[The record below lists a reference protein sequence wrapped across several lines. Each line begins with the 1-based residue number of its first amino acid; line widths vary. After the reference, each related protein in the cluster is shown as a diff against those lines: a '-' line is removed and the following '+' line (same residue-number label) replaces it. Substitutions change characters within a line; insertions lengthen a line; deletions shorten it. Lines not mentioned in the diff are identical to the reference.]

1 MTTPVE
7 GMEFHLPQKNS
18 AAAIFVAGKQ
28 KKRSRRPRVNLW
40 VGSHVTGLLI
50 LVAVFAPLI
59 VTVDPVA
66 IFPEARLLPPSALHW
81 MGTDAFGRDLFSR
94 VIYGSRLAIRLS
106 LGAVLVAAI
115 PGTVLG
121 LLAGYFRGW
130 VDQVLSR
137 LMDGWMAMPGLLLAL
152 VLIARTGASFDAA
165 ILALGLTGIAG
176 YFRLVRGGAISL
188 SQQLYME
195 AGRALGAGW
204 PRQIFVHLLPNLA
217 SSLVVWTTLRMGT
230 FLLAGSSLSF
240 IGLGAQPPQPE
251 WGAILAEGRDYLDT
265 AWWYFVFPLL
275 GICVSAIGFN
285 LMGDGLSDL
294 LNGRR

>member
-1 MTTPVE
+1 
-7 GMEFHLPQKNS
+7 MEFHLSQKNS

-50 LVAVFAPLI
+50 LVAIFAPLI

-94 VIYGSRLAIRLS
+94 VVYGSRLAIRLS

-204 PRQIFVHLLPNLA
+204 SRQIFVHLLPNLA

-275 GICVSAIGFN
+275 GICVSTIGFN

-294 LNGRR
+294 LSGRR